1 MTTYDR
7 MKRHEAEKKASRFT
21 TMSIPG
27 REEDRA
33 DTQWFVMDRQT
44 LKGVKVFGTRDEA
57 SAHARSLNA
66 KNRGEYLA
74 RVK

>member
-1 MTTYDR
+1 MTTYER
-7 MKRHEAEKKASRFT
+7 MKRHEAAKKASRFT

-27 REEDRA
+27 RDEDGA

-44 LKGVKVFGTRDEA
+44 FKGVKVFGTMDEA

-66 KNRGEYLA
+66 KNRDEYLA